1 MQKHKI
7 ICLAHEDPNNKNRRK
22 TKTGEESAVGKRK
35 TENPYKVNR
44 RRSTKKSKK
53 KKKKA

>member
-53 KKKKA
+53 KKKA